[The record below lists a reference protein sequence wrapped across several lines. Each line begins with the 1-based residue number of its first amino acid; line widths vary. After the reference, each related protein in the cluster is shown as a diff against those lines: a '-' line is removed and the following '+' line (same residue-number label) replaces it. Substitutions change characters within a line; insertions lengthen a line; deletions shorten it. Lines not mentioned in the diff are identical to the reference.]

1 MRGINSVNNKKILN
15 VKISSE
21 IHKKLKIKAAEEG
34 TTLKELTA
42 KAILEYCQRDQ
53 KLNQK
58 RIEE

>member
-1 MRGINSVNNKKILN
+1 MNNKKILN

-53 KLNQK
+53 K

>member
-1 MRGINSVNNKKILN
+1 MNKKKILN

-34 TTLKELTA
+34 TTIKELTT
-42 KAILEYCQRDQ
+42 KAILEYCQKRDQ

-58 RIEE
+58 LIEE